1 MCLQSARIDSTLQ
14 VCNWK
19 QNPIA
24 HCADYIG
31 ICSIYINTCISEA
44 CYHHMITTS
53 ENAYVYAVSISVHIM
68 THITLWNVHFCHY
81 RHQKPSSLLKHQL
94 LGFALSST
102 SLLVIT
108 TKTGNDPS
116 SYECCKAGIPI
127 LEGIEVWSN
136 AWSSLLNR
144 KVWKTLFMRQR

>member
-1 MCLQSARIDSTLQ
+1 MKLKTKPKCTL
-14 VCNWK
+14 CMTT
-19 QNPIA
+19 
-24 HCADYIG
+24 G

-44 CYHHMITTS
+44 RYHHMITAS
-53 ENAYVYAVSISVHIM
+53 ENTYVYAVSLPIHIM

-81 RHQKPSSLLKHQL
+81 RHQKPSFHCSNVNNFW
-94 LGFALSST
+94 GVALSST
-102 SLLVIT
+102 SLLVIR

-116 SYECCKAGIPI
+116 SYECCKAGILI
-127 LEGIEVWSN
+127 LEGIEVWSNSEN